1 MVTVTDAWFI
11 LAMFFIMAS
20 CYFFFFGGYILFFQE
35 QQSLFL
41 YTASYLTDF
50 FVKPGGL
57 LDLSGRFL
65 TQFYISKFAGS
76 IILAVILTIPAIIL
90 AYINRRLIP
99 GSPFSVFLL
108 LVPSCLLLL
117 MQTHYYHLMMYNLGF
132 LLVLIYFLLW
142 VATEKKTL
150 KYLLLAFF
158 PLFFYITGA
167 YAVIFICLLILYS
180 LLYIKGPQKYYY
192 PLFLLLF
199 AGISAIIF

>member
-1 MVTVTDAWFI
+1 MPGII
-11 LAMFFIMAS
+11 LLSFLFWLS

-41 YTASYLTDF
+41 YTASYLNDF

-99 GSPFSVFLL
+99 GSAFSVFLL
-108 LVPSCLLLL
+108 LMPSCLLLL

-142 VATEKKTL
+142 VCNREKNIKIPVTGI
-150 KYLLLAFF
+150 F
-158 PLFFYITGA
+158 PLILLHYWCLCGDIHL
-167 YAVIFICLLILYS
+167 FINFVQPVVYKRSPEVLLPAFS
-180 LLYIKGPQKYYY
+180 VVVCRN
-192 PLFLLLF
+192 FSNNF
-199 AGISAIIF
+199 